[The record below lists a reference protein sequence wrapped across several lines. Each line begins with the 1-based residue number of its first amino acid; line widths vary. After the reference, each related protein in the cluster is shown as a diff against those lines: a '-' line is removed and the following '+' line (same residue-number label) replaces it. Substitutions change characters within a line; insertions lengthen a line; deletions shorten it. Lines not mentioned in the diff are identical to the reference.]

1 MAKKTVKL
9 ADGNEMPLVG
19 FGTFLIDTQ
28 ELMDSTIKT
37 AFDAGYRLF
46 DTAQLYRN
54 EDLLGQTLIN
64 LQIPRD
70 QIFITSKV
78 AEISQGYDNT
88 IASIDD
94 SLKRLQ
100 TNYLD
105 LVLVHWPVQK
115 YFFETWRALE
125 KLKADGKV
133 KSIGVSNFSVA
144 HLELLKTQAKEM
156 PVVDQVELHPYLNQ
170 RPLVKFNQE
179 HQILTQAWSPLGR
192 GVVLDNEML
201 TKMASHHHVS
211 VAQLILK
218 WHLQNG
224 VAVIPKSKTPSR
236 IIENAQ
242 LDFELSEDECGMI
255 DLLNRNQRTGDDPE
269 LVYELGKQYK
279 VYKTD

>member
-1 MAKKTVKL
+1 MTEQTIQL
-9 ADGNEMPLVG
+9 ADGNTMPLVG
-19 FGTFLIDTQ
+19 FGTYLINTQ
-28 ELMDSTIKT
+28 ELMDQSIKT

-54 EDLLGQTLIN
+54 EDFLGQTLIN

-70 QIFITSKV
+70 QVFITSKV
-78 AEISQGYDNT
+78 AELSQGYDHT
-88 IASIDD
+88 IESVDD
-94 SLKRLQ
+94 SLQRLK

-105 LVLVHWPVQK
+105 LLLIHWPMHE
-115 YFFETWRALE
+115 YFFDTWRALE
-125 KLKADGKV
+125 QLKADGKV

-156 PVVDQVELHPYLNQ
+156 PVVNQVECHPYLNQ
-170 RPLVKFNQE
+170 RPLVTFDKENK
-179 HQILTQAWSPLGR
+179 IVTQAWSPLGR
-192 GVVLDNEML
+192 GVTLDNEML
-201 TKMASHHHVS
+201 KKMADHHDIS

-236 IIENAQ
+236 IAENYQ
-242 LDFELSEDECGMI
+242 LEFELSEDECGMI

-269 LVYELGKQYK
+269 LVYELGKQYE
-279 VYKTD
+279 VHHE